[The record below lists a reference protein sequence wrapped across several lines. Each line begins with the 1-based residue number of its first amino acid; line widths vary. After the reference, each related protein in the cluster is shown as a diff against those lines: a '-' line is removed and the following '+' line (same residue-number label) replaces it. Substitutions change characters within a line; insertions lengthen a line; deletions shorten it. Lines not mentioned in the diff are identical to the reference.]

1 MSDEIEVVQTDWY
14 TVEFAALPRMDQ
26 LRVTRKLDTLSNK
39 RWGEAIADRTIAPLD
54 DGIHEVR
61 VLGRGAAYRLLFFVA
76 PGRSRRVV
84 VLTSCVLK
92 GVMKKR
98 AGLAAEIARA
108 KARRQAWLD
117 EEERNHE
124 G

>member
-1 MSDEIEVVQTDWY
+1 MNDGIEVVQTDWY
-14 TVEFAALPRMDQ
+14 NVDFAALPRLDQ
-26 LRVTRKLDTLSNK
+26 LRVTRKVDTLRKKQWS
-39 RWGEAIADRTIAPLD
+39 EAIADRTIAPLT

-76 PGRSRRVV
+76 PGRSPRLV
-84 VLTSCVLK
+84 VLTSCVNK

-98 AGLAAEIARA
+98 ASLAAEIARA

-117 EEERNHE
+117 EQEKNDE

>member
-1 MSDEIEVVQTDWY
+1 MSDDIEVVQTDWY

-26 LRVTRKLDTLSNK
+26 LRVTRKLDTLRKK
-39 RWGEAIADRTIAPLD
+39 RWGEAITDRTIAPLD
-54 DGIHEVR
+54 DGIYEVR

-76 PGRSRRVV
+76 PGRSRRIV

-98 AGLAAEIARA
+98 ASLAAEIARA

-117 EEERNHE
+117 EQEKNDE